1 MPVVTL
7 QFTSSCVLCSKVNGN
22 LTVKSI
28 VLIYLVILPLT
39 KHVDRIVQVT
49 RKCLDNPT
57 LSSTVSAALLSLLL
71 SRFPSLYSTRL
82 QRDRLKLHF
91 SSFYFCCILFHLSDL
106 LLSFTFEKWISHCGN
121 FVAFVYTRFPRVD
134 GGKPTAS
141 SFPSFSFHLCW
152 PYIADRP
159 SAALSRW
166 TFGLHCS
173 GSITPIFLS
182 STWWYLT
189 RGTWRPSFLMAT
201 FPPPINLRFADVEL
215 NENCL
220 CLS

>member
-1 MPVVTL
+1 MLWLQWKRCNNSCSFVVGSTLEHWPNARKWRMPVVTL
-7 QFTSSCVLCSKVNGN
+7 KFTSSCVLCSKVNGN

-28 VLIYLVILPLT
+28 VLTLPLT

-49 RKCLDNPT
+49 RKCLDNST
-57 LSSTVSAALLSLLL
+57 LSSTKFSSVSAALLSLLL
-71 SRFPSLYSTRL
+71 TSLYSARL
-82 QRDRLKLHF
+82 QPDRLIKLHF

-106 LLSFTFEKWISHCGN
+106 FLSFTFEKWISPCGN
-121 FVAFVYTRFPRVD
+121 FVAFVYTRFPRVA

-141 SFPSFSFHLCW
+141 SFPSFSFHLSW

-173 GSITPIFLS
+173 GSITPILLS

-189 RGTWRPSFLMAT
+189 RGT
-201 FPPPINLRFADVEL
+201 
-215 NENCL
+215 
-220 CLS
+220 